1 VAETGQRDDG
11 HRDSAHRDSPHRDNG
26 HILDALVGF
35 GRALRAAG
43 LPVGSGDVLTY
54 CQAMAP
60 LDPSDL
66 LDLYWA
72 GRTTMVSRR
81 EHIPVYDRVFRSYFL
96 DGVEELPEPVRQAL
110 QARGTTQ
117 SVLEVPATEPG
128 TGEEHERPAHLGL
141 VGSDAEVLRG
151 KAFAACTPEELAALR
166 RIMARMRLAPPR
178 RRTRRTVRARDGRT
192 PDPRRTVRETMRLH
206 GEPSRLFWRR
216 RRLRQRPLVLILDVS
231 GSMADYSRNLLQF
244 AHSATRANAKVEVF
258 CFGTRLTRITRA
270 LERRRVDEALAQ
282 AARTV
287 FDWEGGTRIG
297 DSLATFVR
305 DWGRR
310 GVCRAGIVVICSDGL
325 DRGDPQVL
333 ATAMERLARLSH
345 RVVWLNPHKG
355 TDRDFRPSTLGM
367 MVAAPFVDV
376 LLSGDS
382 LRSLEEFAA
391 VLPELDETGRAP
403 MRRGSLR

>member
-1 VAETGQRDDG
+1 MV
-11 HRDSAHRDSPHRDNG
+11 
-26 HILDALVGF
+26 DALVAF

-72 GRTTMVSRR
+72 GRTTMVTRR
-81 EHIPVYDRVFRSYFL
+81 EHIAIYDRVFRSFFL
-96 DGVEELPEPVRQAL
+96 DGAEELPEPVRRAL
-110 QARGTTQ
+110 TTVATSE
-117 SVLEVPATEPG
+117 SVLDVPATEPG
-128 TGEEHERPAHLGL
+128 TGPHERPARLGL

-151 KAFAACTPEELAALR
+151 KAFAACTPDELASLR
-166 RIMARMRLAPPR
+166 RIMARMRLVPPR
-178 RRTRRTVRARDGRT
+178 RRTRRRIVARDGRV
-192 PDPRRTVRETMRLH
+192 PDPRRTVRETMRMH

-216 RRLRQRPLVLILDVS
+216 RRLRRRPLVLILDVS

-244 AHSATRANAKVEVF
+244 AHSALRASTRAEVF
-258 CFGTRLTRITRA
+258 CFGTRLTRITKA
-270 LERRRVDEALAQ
+270 LERRRVDDALAQ

-297 DSLATFVR
+297 DSLDTFVR
-305 DWGRR
+305 GWGRR

-333 ATAMERLARLSH
+333 STAMERLARLAH

-355 TDRDFRPSTLGM
+355 ANRDFQPSTLGM
-367 MVAAPFVDV
+367 MVAAPHVDV

-382 LRSLEEFAA
+382 LRSLEEFAS
-391 VLPELDETGRAP
+391 VLPELDAT
-403 MRRGSLR
+403 RRGTVR